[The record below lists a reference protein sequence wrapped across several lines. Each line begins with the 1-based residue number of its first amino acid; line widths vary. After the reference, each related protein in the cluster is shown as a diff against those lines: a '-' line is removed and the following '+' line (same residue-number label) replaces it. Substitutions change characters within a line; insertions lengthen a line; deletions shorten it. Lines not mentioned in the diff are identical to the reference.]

1 VSGTIEDSFID
12 GHGSIMHRATEAAG
26 TMRLGGGIGYDFST
40 LRPRGDV
47 IKKLQSISSGPIS
60 FMDIFDAVGLAT
72 ASSGHR
78 RGAQMGVLRIDHPDI
93 EEFIRAKQNNNK
105 LLGFNISVGVTN
117 EFMQALEHGTDFDL
131 RFARRT
137 YRTVNARALWELL
150 MRSTYDWSEPGVL
163 FLDTINQKNNLWYCE
178 AINATNPCGEQ
189 PLPPFGA
196 CLLGSWNLVKFLER
210 DGNSGWTFNYQR
222 FFADI
227 PAIVRAMDNVVDR
240 AKYPLHEQEQ
250 EAQSKRRMGLGVT
263 GVANTIEALGAPYA
277 TRKFCMI
284 LHAILEGMKNVTYRA
299 SAELARE
306 KGAFPLFDRD
316 KYLEGLFIQAL
327 DPEVQELIHTH
338 GIRNSHLL
346 SVAPTGTISM
356 AADNIS
362 SGIEPVYALRQR
374 RLINYPGGVQEVE
387 LEDYGSRFLNVK
399 GTTADECSAEDHLR
413 VLITT
418 SHQMDSAVSKTCNV
432 RNDYPWEDFQQLYLA
447 AYKNGC
453 KGCTTHRT
461 GNLRGAILS
470 AVEDPP
476 AETQAPSCELD
487 PVTGV
492 RSCE

>member
-1 VSGTIEDSFID
+1 
-12 GHGSIMHRATEAAG
+12 
-26 TMRLGGGIGYDFST
+26 
-40 LRPRGDV
+40 
-47 IKKLQSISSGPIS
+47 
-60 FMDIFDAVGLAT
+60 
-72 ASSGHR
+72 
-78 RGAQMGVLRIDHPDI
+78 
-93 EEFIRAKQNNNK
+93 
-105 LLGFNISVGVTN
+105 
-117 EFMQALEHGTDFDL
+117 
-131 RFARRT
+131 
-137 YRTVNARALWELL
+137 
-150 MRSTYDWSEPGVL
+150 
-163 FLDTINQKNNLWYCE
+163 
-178 AINATNPCGEQ
+178 
-189 PLPPFGA
+189 
-196 CLLGSWNLVKFLER
+196 
-210 DGNSGWTFNYQR
+210 
-222 FFADI
+222 
-227 PAIVRAMDNVVDR
+227 
-240 AKYPLHEQEQ
+240 
-250 EAQSKRRMGLGVT
+250 
-263 GVANTIEALGAPYA
+263 
-277 TRKFCMI
+277 MI